1 MKFLHYSLIALS
13 AALITSCTEDPV
25 DAVPNAAKTG
35 SFDVEFENKVGRQPV
50 LLRASTDSTTFDY
63 TSANGEKFNLTTFG
77 YYVSAFTLTG
87 PNGESYSEN
96 LEANALG
103 SKGYY
108 HVVEGKSGSNFFTLN
123 NIPEGTYDRISFTLG
138 VGSEGVMSGAAGG
151 VLDPAQGAWM
161 WNWNAGYV
169 AMKIEGFSDSSPQT
183 FAVSS
188 RFTKR
193 EGSYFLHV
201 GGWKDVP
208 GNENFT
214 NNLKTITLD
223 FGTPMEVRENLNAP
237 LVHIITDVAK
247 VLDANHTFSQD
258 FSVHSPK
265 AGVSLANSA
274 QSAFSVDHVHQ

>member
-13 AALITSCTEDPV
+13 VAFATSCTKDPIE
-25 DAVPNAAKTG
+25 ATPNASKTG
-35 SFDVEFENKVGRQPV
+35 SFDVEFENKVGRQPLV
-50 LLRASTDSTTFDY
+50 LRTSEDSTAFDY
-63 TSANGEKFNLTTFG
+63 TTAKGEKYNLTTFG

-87 PNGESYSEN
+87 PNGESYSQT
-96 LEANALG
+96 LEANALE

-108 HVVEGKSGSNFFTLN
+108 HVVEGQSGSNFFSLN
-123 NIPEGTYDRISFTLG
+123 DVPEGTYDRISFTLG
-138 VGSEGVMSGAAGG
+138 IGSDGVMAGASGG
-151 VLDPAQGAWM
+151 VLDPAKGAWM

-169 AMKIEGFSDSSPQT
+169 AMKIEGFSDSSPQAH
-183 FAVSS
+183 AVSP

-193 EGSYFLHV
+193 EGSFFLHV

-214 NNLKTITLD
+214 NNLKTISLD
-223 FGTPMEVRENLNAP
+223 FGTPMEVRANLNAP

-247 VLDANHTFSQD
+247 VLDANHTFTQD

-265 AGVSLANSA
+265 AGASLANSA
-274 QSAFSVDHVHQ
+274 QLAFSVDHVHQ